1 MGYMFTLP
9 LNTFVNFTTANF
21 SDIIK
26 TTSKA
31 RGGSGNAA
39 VGGAPNYYSGAL
51 LGNSAEFFLY
61 GGLLART
68 DAYTLP
74 EEDDVLGYQK
84 FEYGADRDF
93 ATNLNSYK
101 TDPGTNRYV
110 THGAG
115 ATVNSEWKAFYF
127 SGLRSIAGP
136 IYRLVSVSQS
146 ATSWTSPADF
156 LITLETDE
164 SNQLTHKW
172 TNSSLPDD
180 VKGRAAGEFVFV
192 PVGENG
198 IMVAVGGVTYPEFT
212 NATGESPN
220 PDLSTSEGRSFHETI
235 DIYDIGSQKWYRQN
249 STLIDT
255 PPTLA
260 YGCAVMGAASDG
272 SSYNI
277 YYYGGY
283 TALSKTDQFSDDVWV
298 LSLPSFTWTKI
309 YSGNSLHG
317 RIGHQCFQPY
327 PGQMMIIG
335 GKPATTS
342 STSSTDLNRCL
353 EGNIIQLFNMS
364 SLEWVDAYDPAK
376 QTNYTIPDEVSNVIG
391 GNAFGGA
398 TRTAPD
404 SGWSDDELE
413 RLFDTAYPTSKITN
427 YYPYSAA
434 IKTVEPTSRDSGSS
448 SGISNGAIAA
458 VVVCSVL
465 ALSFMLGL
473 FIWWRRRRLAQM
485 SETGTS
491 ATYTSNRIWAWIL
504 GTPPLT
510 TTTTAAKAITE
521 TTEASGILDEGSL
534 SPVSAMSV
542 PVVVPV
548 FHHEMDAS
556 VLPELEDTSRPELG
570 ETGMTPVKTTE
581 RKFPKT
587 ANIPRSPLSMSPTGL
602 SENDRNSFISQ
613 SEISS
618 ARNSAMS
625 PQTPSPPQSPT
636 IPDTAAPLHPAAVP
650 RTVSDVSNISDREAK
665 HLRHISDVSSA
676 GDFPETPIISP
687 IKAAFK
693 EPVIEEQPEKE
704 KTLPESSE
712 AAAKDFSEENVA
724 AAKAPYTSSARRS
737 VFHES
742 RDDLGEIEPP
752 KKSFSEEKTEGNE

>member
-1 MGYMFTLP
+1 MFTLS
-9 LNTFVNFTTANF
+9 LNTSVNFTTANI
-21 SDIIK
+21 SDILD
-26 TTSKA
+26 TFSKA

-39 VGGAPNYYSGAL
+39 ADGAPNYYSGAL
-51 LGNSAEFFLY
+51 LGNNAEFFLY
-61 GGLLART
+61 GGLARRT
-68 DAYTLP
+68 SAYPLP
-74 EEDDVLGYQK
+74 GEDEILGYQK
-84 FEYGADRDF
+84 FEYGAERDF
-93 ATNLNSYK
+93 TANLNSYN
-101 TDPGTNRYV
+101 TDSGTNRYV

-127 SGLRSIAGP
+127 SGLRSSAGP
-136 IYRLVSVSQS
+136 IDRLVTNSS
-146 ATSWTSPADF
+146 ATSWNIPADF

-180 VKGRAAGEFVFV
+180 IKGRAAGEFVFV

-212 NATGESPN
+212 NPLGESLE
-220 PDLSTSEGRSFHETI
+220 PDLSTSEGRGFHETI
-235 DIYDIGSQKWYRQN
+235 DIYDIGSKKWYRQN

-283 TALSKTDQFSDDVWV
+283 TALSKTSQYSDDVWV

-309 YSGNSLHG
+309 YSGNNIHG
-317 RIGHQCFQPY
+317 RVGHQCFQPY
-327 PGQMMIIG
+327 PGQLMIIG
-335 GKPATTS
+335 GKPGTTS
-342 STSSTDLNRCL
+342 STSEANEKSCL

-398 TRTAPD
+398 TRTAPA

-413 RLFDTAYPTSKITN
+413 KLFDTAYPTSKITN

-434 IKTVEPTSRDSGSS
+434 VGTGEPEPTSIGSGSS
-448 SGISNGAIAA
+448 SDISNGAIAA
-458 VVVCSVL
+458 IVVCSVL

-473 FIWWRRRRLAQM
+473 FIWWRRRRLAQI

-510 TTTTAAKAITE
+510 TTTTAAKAMTE
-521 TTEASGILDEGSL
+521 TTEVSGILPEGSL

-556 VLPELEDTSRPELG
+556 VLSELEDTSRPELG

-618 ARNSAMS
+618 ARNSAMP

-636 IPDTAAPLHPAAVP
+636 IPDMAAPLHPAAVP
-650 RTVSDVSNISDREAK
+650 RTVSDVSNISDREAR
-665 HLRHISDVSSA
+665 HLRHISDVSST
-676 GDFPETPIISP
+676 GDLPETPIISP
-687 IKAAFK
+687 LKAAFK

-724 AAKAPYTSSARRS
+724 VAKTPYTSSARRS

-752 KKSFSEEKTEGNE
+752 KKSFSEEKKTEGNE